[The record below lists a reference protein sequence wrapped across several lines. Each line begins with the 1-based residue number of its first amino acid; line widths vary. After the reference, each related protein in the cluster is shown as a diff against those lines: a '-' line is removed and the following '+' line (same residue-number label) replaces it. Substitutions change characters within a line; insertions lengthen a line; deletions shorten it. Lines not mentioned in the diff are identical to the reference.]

1 MPGKISIA
9 SMQMMGKWAEPIN
22 KDSIKINVTSGQ
34 SKKSKNRLAFS
45 PMTEIVDLYK
55 GYWCFEN
62 YWQSGKVYQEV
73 PIEKTKNWWKN
84 LKEPKR
90 RYPGSKDMEVLYSL
104 FDNNDEK
111 MDYVTSR
118 KKIYVPEYYN
128 LIKDNKMIIYWKN
141 KLKDHDLTIYDFDG
155 PKNDDGEITC
165 LELTRELLIEK
176 INDTKFPFGHGYIV
190 AACIAE
196 IPYQEYIS

>member
-22 KDSIKINVTSGQ
+22 KDSIKINVTSTQ

-45 PMTEIVDLYK
+45 PMTEIAGLYK

-62 YWQSGKVYQEV
+62 YWHSGKVYQEV

-90 RYPGSKDMEVLYSL
+90 RYPGSKDMKVLYSL

-128 LIKDNKMIIYWKN
+128 LIKDSEMITYWKN
-141 KLKDHDLTIYDFDG
+141 KLKDQDLTIYDLDG
-155 PKNDDGEITC
+155 PKNDDGQITC
-165 LELTRELLIEK
+165 LELTKRLLIEK
-176 INDTKFPFGHGYIV
+176 INDTRFSFGHGYIV
-190 AACIAE
+190 AACIAG
-196 IPYQEYIS
+196 IPYEEYIS